1 MYFSYISHQKESAKK
16 IIQKDQFNEVNFIA
30 GVDVAY
36 VKNSNHLVAA
46 VVILET
52 NTLKVIDHSVYKDIA
67 RFPYIPGLFSYR
79 ELPPLIKA
87 YKNLKIKPDI
97 IVVDGH
103 GIAHPRR
110 FGLACHLGLELNVPT
125 IGCAKSKLI
134 GKYQDPSVKKGS
146 QSNLTD
152 NGETIGRVVRTQT
165 NIKPVF
171 VSIGHKISLESAVD
185 WILKVS
191 PNYRL
196 PETTRLADQQVK
208 LGVKSSNF
216 NN

>member
-1 MYFSYISHQKESAKK
+1 VYFSYISHQKESAKK